1 MKTYLKSSYKKEKLS
16 HKLPFPY
23 SFTANGLS
31 LWLPLWKPHHA
42 ELLSFLLVCTKHCS
56 EKWAEQAHYSVGKL
70 YDYGTSVPEQEL
82 TQQLHTARA
91 ACAEGK
97 IEHWVSDL
105 LSKFI
110 AMSLL
115 YAGSRWNIMPAGLKK
130 SVEEAYGAM
139 ESIHGLWEVA
149 SFTALHNMV
158 SCKRTWKWLGLNVTL
173 MAGQQGSDQWRNT
186 APEARG
192 VITICSSSVANFD
205 H

>member
-16 HKLPFPY
+16 YKLPFPS
-23 SFTANGLS
+23 SFTANGHS

-70 YDYGTSVPEQEL
+70 YDYGTYVPEQEL

-105 LSKFI
+105 LSKFT

-130 SVEEAYGAM
+130 KCWR
-139 ESIHGLWEVA
+139 GLWGHGVNSWA
-149 SFTALHNMV
+149 MRSGFLHC
-158 SCKRTWKWLGLNVTL
+158 SPQHGILQKDLE
-173 MAGQQGSDQWRNT
+173 MAGSQCHSDGWTARLRPVKKHSPWGEGSNYYLLFL
-186 APEARG
+186 RG
-192 VITICSSSVANFD
+192 
-205 H
+205 